1 MREAY
6 RLLYSEISQKPSVND
21 KIGGGAG
28 GQPGTYVDDKR
39 PHGSRTGK
47 TPKASKNAPSI
58 PPSYA
63 PKDPGRERYTRKTKT
78 DSEWEDTNI
87 KMKGGSSS
95 TDTVWTDDT
104 EAEKHSEEEV
114 CMCGPRKELEAYFA
128 KENLSPVGFKIHIS
142 EHAMGELQDFFG
154 EGNIKSIKI
163 SESVAK
169 IPYFAKILA
178 AYPTKSLNGRIYSQE
193 VLDDASKRY
202 IGKPFILDHDYEDS
216 YKVHG
221 KIVGAHYGV
230 EESPYLK
237 RKREG
242 LWLDAIGLMPTELV
256 STIQGEGP
264 VPALLRGVS
273 IGGEGDAEPTS
284 EGMKLKK
291 FFPTELSVT
300 AFPGIEGAHIAD
312 FQTISESYKS

>member
-1 MREAY
+1 
-6 RLLYSEISQKPSVND
+6 
-21 KIGGGAG
+21 
-28 GQPGTYVDDKR
+28 
-39 PHGSRTGK
+39 
-47 TPKASKNAPSI
+47 
-58 PPSYA
+58 
-63 PKDPGRERYTRKTKT
+63 
-78 DSEWEDTNI
+78 
-87 KMKGGSSS
+87 
-95 TDTVWTDDT
+95 
-104 EAEKHSEEEV
+104 
-114 CMCGPRKELEAYFA
+114 MCGPRKELEAYFA

>member
-6 RLLYSEISQKPSVND
+6 RQAYVEATQKPSTND

-28 GQPGTYVDDKR
+28 GQPGDYVDDKR
-39 PHGSRTGK
+39 PHGSRKAK
-47 TPKASKNAPSI
+47 TPRAGQNSPSV

-63 PKDPGRERYTRKTKT
+63 PKDPGRET
-78 DSEWEDTNI
+78 
-87 KMKGGSSS
+87 
-95 TDTVWTDDT
+95 
-104 EAEKHSEEEV
+104 HSHADEEV

-142 EHAMGELQDFFG
+142 EHAVGELQDFFG

-163 SESVAK
+163 TESMAK

-178 AYPTKSLNGRIYSQE
+178 AYPGKSLNGRIYSQE

-230 EESPYLK
+230 EESPYLG

-242 LWLDAIGLMPTELV
+242 LWLDAIGLMPSELV
-256 STIQGEGP
+256 SMIQGEGP
-264 VPALLRGVS
+264 VPPLLRGVS

-291 FFPTELSVT
+291 FYPTELSVT

-312 FQTISESYKS
+312 WQTIAESFKG